1 MLESL
6 FTSAT
11 LLKKTPTQV
20 FSCEYCELLKSVFY
34 RTSSVI
40 AFDYRLLKVPN
51 LQKRVSRITF
61 TKLEIT
67 FVEDPY
73 NGMGLDGGGGY
84 TFMS

>member
-67 FVEDPY
+67 CVEDPY
-73 NGMGLDGGGGY
+73 NGTRWGGVYFHVLGK
-84 TFMS
+84 